1 MGTIPRTQSL
11 IETSDLL
18 TPSSHIALGTTQIA
32 IAASELSINNQD
44 NRNRN
49 EFQIDVIA
57 KAEDPLSECSDG

>member
-32 IAASELSINNQD
+32 IAASELSINKQD
-44 NRNRN
+44 TRHRN

-57 KAEDPLSECSDG
+57 KSDDDEFSDG